1 MDVNIVDIL
10 FSIKIEQLKRNT
22 QIEKELGL
30 RYIIGELTEEW
41 ISITFEKQ
49 NNQLA
54 LWVDIM
60 IKRRNLIIK

>member
-30 RYIIGELTEEW
+30 RYIIGGLTGEW
-41 ISITFEKQ
+41 ISIT
-49 NNQLA
+49 
-54 LWVDIM
+54 
-60 IKRRNLIIK
+60 